1 MEELKCHL
9 WQLEN
14 INDFVIKS
22 RYYDYEGIFIG
33 FYVPHLCKRE
43 FMKKFNKKLG
53 TIKHV
58 QFIGGPKRAHNGMK
72 FFLKDQVFLFLASA
86 FSQNM
91 VDKGSSVE
99 ERLYK
104 KDLTKQQI

>member
-1 MEELKCHL
+1 MQILTPRIRQLEDLRCHL

-14 INDFVIKS
+14 INDFIIKS

-72 FFLKDQVFLFLASA
+72 LFMKDQVFLCISCI
-86 FSQNM
+86 
-91 VDKGSSVE
+91 
-99 ERLYK
+99 RLF
-104 KDLTKQQI
+104 TKYD